1 MLKGKDARSRFQA
14 AIKAEFAK
22 QIKKREG
29 HFAEAGEDLGVSR
42 HMVELYA
49 AGSVPR
55 GDVLLTAFIKWSMVI
70 RIENPDAASD
80 EPRFWECSMTRKD
93 KPKQKRPE
101 SAQLSLFKAIDE
113 LEPQN
118 LEVRILRKGPQK
130 IELAVDI
137 AFPNGIL

>member
-1 MLKGKDARSRFQA
+1 MLTGGDARSRFQA
-14 AIKAEFAK
+14 AIKAAFAK
-22 QIKKREG
+22 EIKKREG
-29 HFAEAGEDLGVSR
+29 HLAAAAEDLGVAR
-42 HMVELYA
+42 QMVEQYA
-49 AGSVPR
+49 AGSMPK

-93 KPKQKRPE
+93 RPKQKRPE
-101 SAQLSLFKAIDE
+101 SAQLSLFKAIYE
-113 LEPQN
+113 LEPQS